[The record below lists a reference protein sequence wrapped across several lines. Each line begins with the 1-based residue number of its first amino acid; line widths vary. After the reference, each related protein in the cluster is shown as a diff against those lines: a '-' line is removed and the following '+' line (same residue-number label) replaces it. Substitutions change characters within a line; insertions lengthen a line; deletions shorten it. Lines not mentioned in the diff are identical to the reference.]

1 MEFEQV
7 IRDRFSVRKY
17 TTQSIEPEKLNAVLE
32 AWRLAPTAKN
42 IQPIKIYVVKSEE
55 WLAKLD
61 KASPCRYGAN
71 TVLLVCWDK
80 ETAFMKKDSTRMSDV
95 HSTYEMDACIVATH
109 MLLEATNQWLGNIW
123 IELFDEKIMREEFD
137 IPENL
142 VPVCLLP
149 MGYKADDC
157 PMNPSHI
164 VRKSIDEIVEYK

>member
-7 IRDRFSVRKY
+7 IKGRFSARKY

-55 WLAKLD
+55 WLAKVD
-61 KASPCRYGAN
+61 KASRCRYWAP
-71 TVLLVCWDK
+71 TVLIVCGDK
-80 ETAFMKKDSTRMSDV
+80 ESAFERNG
-95 HSTYEMDACIVATH
+95 HSTYEVDASIVATH

-123 IELFDEKIMREEFD
+123 IDLFDRDVIREEFD

-142 VPVCLLP
+142 QPVCLLP
-149 MGYKADDC
+149 MGYQTEDC
-157 PMNPSHI
+157 PISPLHYE
-164 VRKSIDEIVEYK
+164 RKNLDEIVEER